1 MPRSRRRRAGLLAAG
16 AMAGGATY
24 VAARRAGV
32 RRADFSAQA
41 PAEPAGGR
49 PLELT
54 AADGTS
60 LHGSV
65 FGPEGAPTLVLVHG
79 WTCSLRLWHN
89 QIRDL
94 AGEFRIVAF
103 DLRGHGRSG
112 PSPGSDYSIEA
123 FASDL
128 DAVLAATVPDG
139 ERAVL
144 AGHSMGA
151 MVIVAWAGEE
161 PASVSRV
168 AAAALINTGMG
179 DIVSEALVVKLPGRK
194 SRLQQEI
201 ASAVICSAAPLIAP
215 EGMLRPG
222 ARFAAL
228 SRGASP
234 EAVACTAYMV
244 RQCDPEVRGACGG
257 TLSRL
262 DLYEAIAKMTMPT
275 LVIAGGRD
283 KLTPPTHS
291 KRLAEELPDPVELI
305 EVPGIGH
312 MGPLEAPDEISEQLR
327 ALAETARRSPT
338 SRASAPT
345 AA

>member
-1 MPRSRRRRAGLLAAG
+1 
-16 AMAGGATY
+16 
-24 VAARRAGV
+24 VEV
-32 RRADFSAQA
+32 
-41 PAEPAGGR
+41 
-49 PLELT
+49 T

-60 LHGSV
+60 LHGRV

-89 QIRDL
+89 QIREL
-94 AGEFRIVAF
+94 AADFRIVAF

-112 PSPGSDYSIEA
+112 QSPRSDYSIEA

-128 DAVLAATVPDG
+128 DAVLAACVPEG

-144 AGHSMGA
+144 AGHSMGGMA
-151 MVIVAWAGEE
+151 IVAWAGQE

-168 AAAALINTGMG
+168 SAAALINTGMG
-179 DIVSEALVVKLPGRK
+179 DIVSQALVVRLPAGM
-194 SRLQQEI
+194 SGLQQEI
-201 ASAVICSAAPLIAP
+201 GTAVICSAGPVIAP
-215 EGMLRPG
+215 EPILRPG

-228 SRGASP
+228 SRVAQP

-244 RQCDPEVRGACGG
+244 RHCDPEVRGACGG

-275 LVIAGGRD
+275 LVIAGERD
-283 KLTPPTHS
+283 KLTPPPHS
-291 KRLAEELPDPVELI
+291 RRLAEELPDPVEMV

-312 MGPLEAPDEISEQLR
+312 MGPLEAPVEISRQLR
-327 ALAETARRSPT
+327 ALAAAAGDGRGSTPKTGAARPASPAT
-338 SRASAPT
+338 RHSGSP